1 MKGTFKV
8 EPSVLSMKGNE
19 ICDQATIFAN
29 KIDEIFNSVDTL
41 LNSGYVSEGAKVIGE
56 SIKNKR
62 DDLNKIKQ
70 IMENY
75 GVFCKESSN
84 AAVRNDENIAQTYKI

>member
-41 LNSGYVSEGAKVIGE
+41 LNSGYVWK
-56 SIKNKR
+56 
-62 DDLNKIKQ
+62 
-70 IMENY
+70 
-75 GVFCKESSN
+75 
-84 AAVRNDENIAQTYKI
+84 DENIIPTCNIQS